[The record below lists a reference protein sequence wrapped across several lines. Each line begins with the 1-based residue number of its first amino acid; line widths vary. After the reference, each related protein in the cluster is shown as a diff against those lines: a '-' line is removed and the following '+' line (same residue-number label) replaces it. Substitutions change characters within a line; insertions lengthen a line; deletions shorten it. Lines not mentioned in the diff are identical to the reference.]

1 MSEDHSSFVAPA
13 GLLERVRNISQIYK
27 QTVKLLPTQQGA
39 VVNGNKITVQFPVDS
54 VFDLRSLSFD
64 ALIQTSHGGNQSGNA
79 ANNYVQTYYLPRNGI
94 ASMISQL
101 DIRVNGRSIQNIAQY
116 SYVYNAISDW
126 VYNGSNMSDEV
137 GALADPSLMTYYY
150 KGKLYTRRG
159 YPVSNYDNTNG
170 NTDLN
175 NKQARLLDR
184 YSQRRFIGF
193 LGESSTFI
201 INTALLGDLTLE
213 FTLEGTNVLMA
224 GCTVPDTWPIIPSGG
239 ATIYTTAG
247 APAAGN
253 SNFINSMDPINDI
266 VADNITAAAD
276 APAGLV
282 NLTAVN
288 KVIDI
293 QNYMK
298 LTRGFTIGDTG
309 AGSAGNCTTA
319 TVGSNYQQ
327 AAIPNAGAIAAET
340 ASFTFSNI
348 NFTITRYEF
357 GDSSYYDALN
367 RALDSGHQFQIYFKN
382 YQTFT
387 GTSTSDKNQSMRI
400 TVSSQSLNY
409 LIGTFQAP
417 NRTAITQPINTLISP
432 PQAGETGVYNA
443 TFDNQVDSGMP
454 RTFNNA
460 LYFVRNGSKIVSSKW
475 SVDQQDFP
483 TKDIY
488 DIYNENLRHW
498 GKFGKPDTIY
508 KGIQTIYHFQETFFT
523 DVLSLEI
530 PDQYNDG
537 IYNVSGINCKGVPL
551 NIIYNTVGGGD
562 TSYYQYTD
570 VGTVANICGVNKKGF
585 SAHNLYLDTASAY
598 TPVIIANFTSKLVLS
613 KGRNVEYYN

>member
-1 MSEDHSSFVAPA
+1 MSEESSFVAPA
-13 GLLERVRNISQIYK
+13 GLLERVRNINQIYK
-27 QTVKLLPTQQGA
+27 QTVKLLPIQQGN

-64 ALIQTSHGGNQSGNA
+64 AFIQTSHAGNQSGNA

-101 DIRVNGRSIQNIAQY
+101 DIRINGRSIQNISQY

-126 VYNGSNMSDEV
+126 VYNGSNMQDEV
-137 GALADPSLMTYYY
+137 GAVADPSLMTFYN
-150 KGKLYTRRG
+150 KGKLHTRRG
-159 YPVSNYDNTNG
+159 YPVSFYGDGTLTDIVNKSCRLYD
-170 NTDLN
+170 
-175 NKQARLLDR
+175 K
-184 YSQRRFIGF
+184 YSCRRFLGF

-201 INTALLGDLTLE
+201 INTALLGDLTIE

-224 GCTVPDTWPIIPSGG
+224 GCTVPDTWPIIPSNTA
-239 ATIYTTAG
+239 ATLYTTA
-247 APAAGN
+247 AT
-253 SNFINSMDPINDI
+253 SNVINSMDPINDI
-266 VADNITAAAD
+266 AADNVAAAD
-276 APAGLV
+276 TAGTGNAL
-282 NLTAVN
+282 NTKL
-288 KVIDI
+288 IDL

-309 AGSAGNCTTA
+309 AGSVGNCTTG

-340 ASFTFSNI
+340 PSFTFSNI

-367 RALDSGHQFQIYFKN
+367 RALDSGHQFQVYFKN
-382 YQTFT
+382 YQVFN
-387 GTSTSDKNQSMRI
+387 GTSTNDKNQSMRI
-400 TVSSQSLNY
+400 TIASQSLNY

-417 NRTAITQPINTLISP
+417 NRTTITQPINTLISP
-432 PQAGETGVYNA
+432 PQAGENGVYSA

-460 LYFVRNGSKIVSSKW
+460 LYFVRNGSKIKTSKW

-483 TKDIY
+483 VKDIY

-498 GKFGKPDTIY
+498 GKFGKPENIY

-537 IYNVSGINCKGVPL
+537 LYNVSGVNCKGVPL
-551 NIIYNTVGGGD
+551 NIIYNTVGGDD
-562 TSYYQYTD
+562 TSFYQYTD
-570 VGTVANICGVNKKGF
+570 VSAVANITAANKKGF
-585 SAHNLYLDTASAY
+585 SAYNLYLDTNSTY

>member
-1 MSEDHSSFVAPA
+1 MSEETSSFVAPA
-13 GLLERVRNISQIYK
+13 GLLERVRHLSQIYK
-27 QTVKLLPTQQGA
+27 STVRILPVQQGN
-39 VVNGNKITVQFPVDS
+39 VVNGNQILLQFPVDS

-64 ALIQTSHGGNQSGNA
+64 ATIQTCHNGNQSGNA

-101 DIRVNGRSIQNIAQY
+101 DIRINGRSIQNIAQY
-116 SYVYNAISDW
+116 SYLYNAISDW
-126 VYNGSNMSDEV
+126 VYNGSNMQDEV
-137 GALADPSLMTYYY
+137 GALADPSLMTYYN

-159 YPVSNYDNTNG
+159 YPVSYYDTANPNS
-170 NTDLN
+170 DAN
-175 NKQARLLDR
+175 NKQARLLDK
-184 YSQRRFIGF
+184 YSCRRFLGF

-201 INTALLGDLTLE
+201 INTALLGDLTIQI
-213 FTLEGTNVLMA
+213 TLEGTNVLMA
-224 GCTVPDTWPIIPSGG
+224 GSTVPDTWPIIPAGG

-253 SNFINSMDPINDI
+253 SNFINSMDPLNDI
-266 VADNITAAAD
+266 AGDVIAAAD
-276 APAGLV
+276 TAGAGNAL
-282 NLTAVN
+282 NTKL
-288 KVIDI
+288 IDL

-309 AGSAGNCTTA
+309 AGSAGNCTTG
-319 TVGSNYQQ
+319 TVGSNYQT
-327 AAIPNAGAIAAET
+327 AAIPSAGAIAADT
-340 ASFTFSNI
+340 IGFTFSNI
-348 NFTITRYEF
+348 VFTITRYEF

-367 RALDSGHQFQIYFKN
+367 RALDSGHEFKIYFKN
-382 YQTFT
+382 YQIFT
-387 GTSTSDKNQSMRI
+387 GTSSLDKTQSMRI

-409 LIGTFQAP
+409 LMATFQAP
-417 NRTAITQPINTLISP
+417 NRTTITQPINTLISP
-432 PQAGETGVYNA
+432 PQAGENGVYSA
-443 TFDNQVDSGMP
+443 TFDNQIDSGMP

-460 LYFVRNGSKIVSSKW
+460 LYFVRNGSKIKSSKW
-475 SVDQQDFP
+475 SVDQQDYP
-483 TKDIY
+483 SRDLY

-498 GKFGKPDTIY
+498 GKFGKPDSIY

-551 NIIYNTVGGGD
+551 NVIYSSTGGDD
-562 TSYYQYTD
+562 TSYYQYVD
-570 VGTVANICGVNKKGF
+570 VSTAANIYGVNKKGF
-585 SAHNLYLDTASAY
+585 SANNLYLDTAATSTY
-598 TPVIIANFTSKLVLS
+598 TPIIIANFTSSLVLS

>member
-1 MSEDHSSFVAPA
+1 MSEESSSFVAPA

-64 ALIQTSHGGNQSGNA
+64 ALIQTSHAGNQSGAA

-101 DIRVNGRSIQNIAQY
+101 DIRINGRSIQNISQY
-116 SYVYNAISDW
+116 SYIYNAISDW
-126 VYNGSNMSDEV
+126 VYNGSNTQDEV
-137 GALADPSLMTYYY
+137 GALADPSLMTYYN
-150 KGKLYTRRG
+150 KGKLVTRRG
-159 YPVSNYDNTNG
+159 YPVSYYGDGT
-170 NTDLN
+170 NTDLV
-175 NKQARLLDR
+175 NKQCRLLDR
-184 YSQRRFIGF
+184 YSQRRFLGF

-201 INTALLGDLTLE
+201 LNTALLGDLTLE
-213 FTLEGTNVLMA
+213 FTIEGTNVLMA
-224 GCTVPDTWPIIPSGG
+224 GCTVPDTTPIIAAGG
-239 ATIYTTAG
+239 ATIYTTG
-247 APAAGN
+247 GVAPVAGN
-253 SNFINSMDPINDI
+253 SNFINSMDPNNDI
-266 VADNITAAAD
+266 AAD
-276 APAGLV
+276 VIIAADTAGAGNAL
-282 NLTAVN
+282 NTKL
-288 KVIDI
+288 IDL

-309 AGSAGNCTTA
+309 AGAAGNVNNA
-319 TVGSNYQQ
+319 TVGTSY
-327 AAIPNAGAIAAET
+327 ATPLTTGAIAADT
-340 ASFTFSNI
+340 PSFTFSNI

-382 YQTFT
+382 YQIFT
-387 GTSTSDKNQSMRI
+387 GTSINDKNQSMRI

-417 NRTAITQPINTLISP
+417 NRTTITQPINTLISP
-432 PQAGETGVYNA
+432 PQAGENGVYSA

-460 LYFVRNGSKIVSSKW
+460 LYFVRNGSKLASSKW

-498 GKFGKPDTIY
+498 GKFGKPDCIY
-508 KGIQTIYHFQETFFT
+508 KGIQSIYHFQETFFT

-537 IYNVSGINCKGVPL
+537 IYNVSGVNCKGVPL

-562 TSYYQYTD
+562 TSYYQYVD
-570 VGTVANICGVNKKGF
+570 VSAVANITGVNKKGF
-585 SAHNLYLDTASAY
+585 SAHNLYLDTASTY

>member
-1 MSEDHSSFVAPA
+1 MSEESNSFVAPA
-13 GLLERVRNISQIYK
+13 GLLERVRAISQIYK
-27 QTVKLLPTQQGA
+27 ATVRLLPVQQGA
-39 VVNGNKITVQFPVDS
+39 VVNGNKVTVQFPVDS

-64 ALIQTSHGGNQSGNA
+64 ALIQTCHNGNQSGNA

-126 VYNGSNMSDEV
+126 IYNGSNIQDEV
-137 GALADPSLMTYYY
+137 GALADPSLMTYYF

-159 YPVSNYDNTNG
+159 YPVSNYDSTAA

-184 YSQRRFIGF
+184 YSCRRFLGF
-193 LGESSTFI
+193 LGESSSFI
-201 INTALLGDLTLE
+201 INTALLGDLTIE

-224 GCTVPDTWPIIPSGG
+224 GCTVPDAVPIITSGG
-239 ATIYTTAG
+239 ATIYTTSG
-247 APAAGN
+247 APATGN
-253 SNFINSMDPINDI
+253 SNFINSMDPNND
-266 VADNITAAAD
+266 VAADVITAGD
-276 APAGLV
+276 AIGVVAPKLV
-282 NLTAVN
+282 DL
-288 KVIDI
+288 

-309 AGSAGNCTTA
+309 AGSAGNVNNG
-319 TVGSNYQQ
+319 TVGTNYSLVNNA
-327 AAIPNAGAIAAET
+327 AAITADTIAY
-340 ASFTFSNI
+340 TFSNI

-367 RALDSGHQFQIYFKN
+367 RALDSGHQFKIYFKN

-387 GTSTSDKNQSMRI
+387 GTSTIDKTQAMRI
-400 TVSSQSLNY
+400 TISSQSLNY

-417 NRTAITQPINTLISP
+417 NRSTITQPINTLISP
-432 PQAGETGVYNA
+432 PQAGENGVYSA

-460 LYFVRNGSKIVSSKW
+460 LYFVRNGSKIKSSKW

-483 TKDIY
+483 VRDLY
-488 DIYNENLRHW
+488 DVYNENLRHW
-498 GKFGKPDTIY
+498 GKFGKPDSIY
-508 KGIQTIYHFQETFFT
+508 KGIQTIYHFQETFYT

-537 IYNVSGINCKGVPL
+537 IYCVSGINCKGVPL
-551 NIIYNTVGGGD
+551 NIIYNTTGGDD
-562 TSYYQYTD
+562 TSYYQYVDTS
-570 VGTVANICGVNKKGF
+570 TAANIYGVNKKGF
-585 SAHNLYLDTASAY
+585 SAFNLGLDTASSY
-598 TPVIIANFTSKLVLS
+598 TPVIIANFTSSLVLS

>member
-1 MSEDHSSFVAPA
+1 MSEETSSFIAPA
-13 GLLERVRNISQIYK
+13 GLLERVRKISQIYK
-27 QTVKLLPTQQGA
+27 QTVRILPVQQGN
-39 VVNGNKITVQFPVDS
+39 VVNGNQILLQFPVDS

-64 ALIQTSHGGNQSGNA
+64 ATIQTCHNGNQSGNA

-101 DIRVNGRSIQNIAQY
+101 DVRINGRSIQNIAQY
-116 SYVYNAISDW
+116 SYLYNAISDW
-126 VYNGSNMSDEV
+126 VYNGSNMQDEV
-137 GALADPSLMTYYY
+137 GALADPSLMTYYN

-159 YPVSNYDNTNG
+159 YPVSYYDTANPNS
-170 NTDLN
+170 DAN
-175 NKQARLLDR
+175 NKQARLLDK
-184 YSQRRFIGF
+184 YSCRRFLGF

-201 INTALLGDLTLE
+201 INTALLGDLTIQI
-213 FTLEGTNVLMA
+213 TLEGTNVLMA
-224 GCTVPDTWPIIPSGG
+224 GSTVPDTWPIIPAGG

-253 SNFINSMDPINDI
+253 SNFINSMDPLNDI
-266 VADNITAAAD
+266 AGDVIAAAD
-276 APAGLV
+276 TAGAGNAL
-282 NLTAVN
+282 NTKL
-288 KVIDI
+288 IDL

-309 AGSAGNCTTA
+309 AGSAGNCTTG
-319 TVGSNYQQ
+319 TVGSNYQT
-327 AAIPNAGAIAAET
+327 AAIPSAGAIAADT
-340 ASFTFSNI
+340 IGFTFSNI
-348 NFTITRYEF
+348 VFTITRYEF

-367 RALDSGHQFQIYFKN
+367 RALDSGHEFKIYFKN
-382 YQTFT
+382 YQIFT
-387 GTSTSDKNQSMRI
+387 GTSSLDKTQSMRI

-409 LIGTFQAP
+409 LMATFQAP
-417 NRTAITQPINTLISP
+417 NRSTITQPINTLISP
-432 PQAGETGVYNA
+432 PQAGENGVYSA

-460 LYFVRNGSKIVSSKW
+460 LYFVRNGSKIKSSKW
-475 SVDQQDFP
+475 SVDQQDYP
-483 TKDIY
+483 SRDLY

-498 GKFGKPDTIY
+498 GKFGKPDSIY

-551 NIIYNTVGGGD
+551 NVIYSSTGGDD
-562 TSYYQYTD
+562 TSYYQYVD
-570 VGTVANICGVNKKGF
+570 VSTAANIYGVNKKGF
-585 SAHNLYLDTASAY
+585 SANNLYLDTAATSTY
-598 TPVIIANFTSKLVLS
+598 TPIIIANFTSSLVLS
-613 KGRNVEYYN
+613 KGRNVEYYK